1 MEKKELSRL
10 QRLLER
16 RDCFELLKE
25 PSDGSQ
31 VKHLPCVRLTVCG
44 VFFKQFVGK
53 GPVFAQLDTTL
64 D

>member
-1 MEKKELSRL
+1 MCKKELSRL

-16 RDCFELLKE
+16 RDCLGFLNE

-31 VKHLPCVRLTVCG
+31 VRHLPCVRLVVCG
-44 VFFKQFVGK
+44 VFLQRFVRK
-53 GPVFAQLDTTL
+53 GPVFAQLDTMV